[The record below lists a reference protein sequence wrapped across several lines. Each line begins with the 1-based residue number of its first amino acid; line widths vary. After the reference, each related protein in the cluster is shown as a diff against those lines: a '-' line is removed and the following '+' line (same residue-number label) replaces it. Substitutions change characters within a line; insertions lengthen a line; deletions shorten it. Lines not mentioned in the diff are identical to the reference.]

1 MPDLPKPADLFI
13 GIADF
18 FGSFVPGTV
27 LVALLWRI
35 EVIPGFSE
43 QPRNLLGFSGNAQV
57 AAMLLGG
64 YLVGN
69 LVAVLGSSLDTSY
82 DALRKLRYP
91 LSRDNAYLTAEKYR
105 DQEVG
110 SNPAPMNVFQWARA
124 VLAIE
129 HAGAYDEVARFE
141 AASKLFRAM
150 VVVGIAVAIASALQS
165 KTDEALIAVGAA
177 VLSFWPYVD
186 RRYKSTE
193 AAYRLVIV
201 LRSRAKAKDGTEPG

>member
-1 MPDLPKPADLFI
+1 MADLPKPADLFI
-13 GIADF
+13 GIAEF
-18 FGSFVPGTV
+18 FGSFVPGAV

-35 EVIPGFSE
+35 EVIPGFAE
-43 QPRNLLGFSGNAQV
+43 DPRNLLGFSGSAQV
-57 AAMLLGG
+57 ASMLLGG

-82 DALRKLRYP
+82 DVVRKLRHP
-91 LSRDNAYLTAEKYR
+91 LSQDNAYRAAKNHR
-105 DQEVG
+105 DREIG
-110 SNPAPMNVFQWARA
+110 SDPAPMNVFQWARA

-129 HAGAYDEVARFE
+129 HAGAYDEVARLE

-150 VVVGIAVAIASALQS
+150 VVVGLTVAVASALKS
-165 KTDEALIAVGAA
+165 RTDEALVAAGGA

-193 AAYRLVIV
+193 TAYRLVIV
-201 LRSRAKAKDGTEPG
+201 LRSRAAAKDGTQ

>member
-13 GIADF
+13 GIAEF

-27 LVALLWRI
+27 LVALLWRN
-35 EVIPGFSE
+35 EVLPGFSA

-69 LVAVLGSSLDTSY
+69 LVAVLGATLDTSY
-82 DALRKLRYP
+82 DAVRKLRYP
-91 LSRDNAYLTAEKYR
+91 LSRDSAYLAAEKLR
-105 DQEVG
+105 DMEVG
-110 SNPAPMNVFQWARA
+110 SDPAPMNVFQWARA

-150 VVVGIAVAIASALQS
+150 VVVGITVAIASALQS
-165 KTDEALIAVGAA
+165 ETHEALIAVGVA
-177 VLSFWPYVD
+177 VLSYWPYVD

-201 LRSRAKAKDGTEPG
+201 LRSQAGAKDRMGPG